1 MNMKKLTLLLLIIA
15 GASIAFTVSAWKKP
29 EPQKTVSLQTKSD
42 QAVGK
47 WAIDKAHSNVKFT
60 VTHMVV
66 SDVDG
71 SFKNFEGTMESNKPD
86 FSDARINFTVDVTSI
101 DTDND
106 NRDKH
111 LKSDDFFNAEKFPK
125 MKFESTAF
133 KPVGDNKYQ
142 LIGNLTIRDISK
154 PVTFDVSYGGIA
166 AAGNQTKA
174 GFKATATV
182 NRFDYN
188 LKWDKVTEAG
198 SLVVSKEVRITI
210 NAEFNQVQ

>member
-1 MNMKKLTLLLLIIA
+1 MKKLTLFVLIVIISGVA
-15 GASIAFTVSAWKKP
+15 IMVSSWKNA
-29 EPQKTVSLQTKSD
+29 EPQKAAISHVPGQ
-42 QAVGK
+42 QAASK

-60 VTHMVV
+60 VSHMVV

-71 SFKNFEGTMESNKPD
+71 AFKTFDGTMETNKPD
-86 FSDARINFTVDVTSI
+86 FQDARINFTVDVSSI

-142 LIGNLTIRDISK
+142 LIGNLTIRDITK
-154 PVTFDVSYGGIA
+154 PVTFDVNYGGIA
-166 AAGNQTKA
+166 VAGNQTKA

-198 SLVVSKEVRITI
+198 SLIVSKEVRITI

>member
-1 MNMKKLTLLLLIIA
+1 MKKLTLFFVIVIGTGLALSV
-15 GASIAFTVSAWKKP
+15 ASWKSP
-29 EPQKTVSLQTKSD
+29 EPQKSDLTQAKSP
-42 QAVGK
+42 AAGK
-47 WAIDKAHSNVKFT
+47 WAVDKAHSNVKFT
-60 VTHMVV
+60 VSHMVV

-71 SFKNFEGTMESNKPD
+71 SFKNFDGTLETNKPD
-86 FSDARINFTVDVTSI
+86 LSDAKVNFTVDVNSL

-111 LKSDDFFNAEKFPK
+111 LKSDDFFNAEKFPS
-125 MKFESTAF
+125 MKFESTSF

-142 LIGNLTIRDISK
+142 LIGNLTIRDITK
-154 PVTFDVSYGGIA
+154 AVTFDVNYGGTA
-166 AAGNQTKA
+166 VAGKQTKA
-174 GFKATATV
+174 GFKATATI

-198 SLVVSKEVRITI
+198 SLIVSKEVRITI

>member
-1 MNMKKLTLLLLIIA
+1 MKKLTLSFVIIIGA
-15 GASIAFTVSAWKKP
+15 GLALTVASWKNP
-29 EPQKTVSLQTKSD
+29 EPKKTIAEQPKSS
-42 QAVGK
+42 QAIVK

-60 VTHMVV
+60 VSHMVV

-71 SFKNFEGTMESNKPD
+71 AFKSFDGTIESNKPD
-86 FSDARINFTVDVTSI
+86 FSDARINFTVDVSSI

-142 LIGNLTIRDISK
+142 LIGNLTIRDVTK
-154 PVTFDVSYGGIA
+154 PVTFDVSYGGTA
-166 AAGNQTKA
+166 VAGNQTKA
-174 GFKATATV
+174 GFKATTTI

-198 SLVVSKEVRITI
+198 SLIVSKEVRIAI